1 MTAKRDWKDTVLDG
15 VRAGRP
21 VGGPAQVHIDV
32 TNTCNAKCVT
42 CWDHSPLLNT
52 PRTMAWKQQ
61 KLPWE
66 RFEET
71 LAALDRL
78 GSVRAV
84 VLSGMGEPLL
94 HPRIYDMMAAVKARG
109 WHLTVLSNLL
119 AADLDR
125 LCVSGVDNL
134 LVGVHGATPD
144 AYTAFHPGW
153 TDKSFQQLCAA
164 LRRLV
169 AAGIQTRHVQVIDR
183 HTAPDVVRM
192 VSFGRRFGAER
203 VNYKLA
209 SLAHG
214 TEAAAITPEQH
225 RWLVDEAVP
234 RARAEAERQG
244 VHTNLHLFEQQ
255 LANPDALT
263 TTNMDAIGCFMGF
276 AYSRVA
282 VDGTV
287 LFCCN
292 TEIEVGHLADAP
304 LDELWAGERWQQ
316 LRERIA
322 RKEWFPGCARCGK
335 YEQNVKWSQRMAE
348 TRAAT

>member
-1 MTAKRDWKDTVLDG
+1 MSDWKAPILDG
-15 VRAGRP
+15 IRAGRP
-21 VGGPAQVHIDV
+21 VVGPAQVHIDV

-71 LAALDRL
+71 MAALDRL

-94 HPRIYDMMAAVKARG
+94 HPRIYDMMAAVKERG

-125 LCVSGVDNL
+125 LCASGVDNL

-153 TDKSFQQLCAA
+153 TDRSFQQLCAA

-183 HTAPDVVRM
+183 NTAPDVVRM
-192 VSFGRRFGAER
+192 VAFGRRFGAER

-214 TEAAAITPEQH
+214 TEATAVTEEQH
-225 RWLVDEAVP
+225 RWLVEEAVP

-244 VHTNLHLFEQQ
+244 VRTNLHLFEQQ

-263 TTNMDAIGCFMGF
+263 TTDMGAIGCFMGF
-276 AYSRVA
+276 VYTRVD
-282 VDGTV
+282 VSGTV
-287 LFCCN
+287 LYCCN

-304 LDELWAGERWQQ
+304 LDALWSGERWQQ

-322 RKEWFPGCARCGK
+322 RHEWFPGCERCGK
-335 YEQNVKWSQRMAE
+335 YEQNVKWSERLAQ
-348 TRAAT
+348 TQAAK

>member
-1 MTAKRDWKDTVLDG
+1 VSDWKAPILEG
-15 VRAGRP
+15 IRAGRP
-21 VGGPAQVHIDV
+21 QQGPAQVHIDV

-71 LAALDRL
+71 VAALDRL

-94 HPRIYDMMAAVKARG
+94 HPRIYDMMAAVKQRG

-125 LCVSGVDNL
+125 LCASGVDNL

-153 TDKSFQQLCAA
+153 TDKSFQRLCAA
-164 LRRLV
+164 LRRLA

-192 VSFGRRFGAER
+192 VSFGRRFQAQR

-214 TEAAAITPEQH
+214 TEAAAITEEQR
-225 RWLVDEAVP
+225 RWLVEEAVP
-234 RARAEAERQG
+234 KAKAEAARQG

-255 LANPDALT
+255 LANVDALT
-263 TTNMDAIGCFMGF
+263 TTDMDAVGCYMGF
-276 AYSRVA
+276 VYTRVA

-292 TEIEVGHLADAP
+292 TEVEVGHLADGP
-304 LDELWAGERWQQ
+304 LDELWTGDAWQR

-322 RKEWFPGCARCGK
+322 RHEWFPGCERCGK
-335 YEQNVKWSQRMAE
+335 YEQNVKWSERLAQ
-348 TRAAT
+348 TQAAK